1 MNCVTIAFYI
11 IGTFTAISRPCIQ
24 LKKRLL
30 SLRSTTQTKA
40 LRRIRPYATPRMF
53 AQFSGTIS
61 TVDLIVGGILA
72 LLTLVLA
79 AATFRFRRTPTYPTS
94 TAVSSILLSLLGV
107 LCHLGPLLI
116 PEAQFEAIENGL
128 DFAFVGLLC
137 VTLLS
142 LAAYTILNHPDRSR
156 SSGASEDRLQEHLS
170 VAIEGTSDGLWDWNI
185 VDDTIW
191 FSPRMKALLG
201 FNTDEFPDQ
210 FEAWEQRLHPDDH
223 KKTIDAIEQHLEK
236 KKEYNITYRLKC
248 KDDSYRWFRARGQ
261 ASRSGTGRP
270 LRMAGSIQ
278 DVNEQYQDREQVQ
291 QNKELFQAV
300 FNRANIGIALTN
312 SDGKFCEVNP
322 ALCKML
328 KYDAES
334 LKSRSFKLV
343 THPEDLETFNS
354 SYNQLEKQPSGHI
367 ELENRYIRKDG
378 DVIYAISG
386 VSRLKQELIGSGA
399 QNLVHIQDIT
409 KLKRAQQK
417 AVESSQFKSQFL
429 AHMSHEIR
437 TPLGGLLGMLELALG
452 TELSDEQEHF
462 LVTARR
468 SSEQLMFLI
477 NDILDLSKIEAG
489 KLEIVS
495 SPFALRESANAMIS
509 TLSLRA
515 HEKNLELAYHI
526 DDAIPQTI
534 NADWS
539 RIQQVLTN
547 LLSNAIK
554 FTPNGQVVLEI
565 KLDQRAKNAPA
576 LAGRQPIALSF
587 SVSDTGIGI
596 PADKCREIFEAFHHA
611 DSSIPNKYGGT
622 GLGLAISQEL
632 VALMGG
638 RISVESEV
646 GSGSRFS
653 FNLQVDA
660 QAQAHSQTS
669 SAAARDYGGIKALII
684 DDNATSLEFL
694 SRTLLSVNIQPSGFT
709 SASAAESF
717 LKGESNRKGKF
728 DLCLLDSRIPGNE
741 AFSFPSRIEN
751 HLSPNSNTVLLLS
764 SPNREL
770 ELQRCAKHNLEHYLP
785 KPVSSEDL
793 LTLLDQ
799 LINPLASKES
809 QRSEKATRVLIV
821 EDNPINSEVALNF
834 IKQFGH
840 EVACVENG
848 REAIDLLENES
859 FDIVLMD
866 VQMPEMS
873 GLEATSI
880 IRKREEETGKHQ
892 WIIALTAQAMKGDRE
907 ECLAIGMD
915 DYVTKPIKRE
925 NLQSALERAM
935 FRKDRPSTTVS
946 SMPANADPSSIIE
959 AFEGEINV
967 AKRVGQL
974 FLETTPSLWNSLE
987 NGLANGDAKTVRTA
1001 AHRLKGSYMQFG
1013 AEDAERLALKLEE
1026 AGRNNQLEDLEESMQ
1041 QLQNITRDLKK
1052 QIYQLLRH

>member
-1 MNCVTIAFYI
+1 
-11 IGTFTAISRPCIQ
+11 
-24 LKKRLL
+24 
-30 SLRSTTQTKA
+30 
-40 LRRIRPYATPRMF
+40 MF
-53 AQFSGTIS
+53 AQISGTIS
-61 TVDLIVGGILA
+61 TVDLVVGGILA
-72 LLTLVLA
+72 LLALVLA
-79 AATFRFRRTPTYPTS
+79 TATFRFRRNPSFPTS
-94 TAVSSILLSLLGV
+94 TAIASMLLTLLGAFNKF
-107 LCHLGPLLI
+107 GPLMI
-116 PEAQFEAIENGL
+116 ASSQFDAIERGL
-128 DFAFVGLLC
+128 DFGLVGLLC
-137 VTLLS
+137 VALLS
-142 LAAYTILNHPDRSR
+142 LAAYTILTPSDRSR
-156 SSGASEDRLQEHLS
+156 DPGSKEQRLKERQL
-170 VAIEGTSDGLWDWNI
+170 VALEGTSDGLWDWDI
-185 VDDTIW
+185 VEDTVW
-191 FSPRMKALLG
+191 FSTQMKALLG
-201 FNTDEFPDQ
+201 FKPDEFPDQ
-210 FEAWEQRLHPDDH
+210 FEAWEKRLHPDDH
-223 KKTIDAIEQHLEK
+223 KRTIDAIEHHLEQK
-236 KKEYNITYRLKC
+236 QEYNLTYRLKC
-248 KDDSYRWFRARGQ
+248 KDGDYRWFRARGQ
-261 ASRSGTGRP
+261 AKRSDTGRP

-278 DVNEQYQDREQVQ
+278 DVNDQYQDREQTQ

-312 SDGKFCEVNP
+312 KEGKFCEVNP

-328 KYDAES
+328 KYNAES
-334 LKSRSFKLV
+334 LKARSFNLV
-343 THPEDLETFNS
+343 THPEDLEKNNS
-354 SYNQLEKQPSGHI
+354 SYGQLEKHTSGHV

-378 DVIYAISG
+378 ETIYAISG
-386 VSRLKQELIGSGA
+386 ISRLKQEMTGSGA
-399 QNLVHIQDIT
+399 QNLLHIQDIT
-409 KLKRAQQK
+409 KLKKAQQK

-452 TELSDEQEHF
+452 TDLSDEQEHF

-489 KLEIVS
+489 KLEIVPTS
-495 SPFALRESANAMIS
+495 FALRESANAMIS

-526 DDAIPQTI
+526 DDSIPQTI

-554 FTPNGQVVLEI
+554 FTPKGQVVLEI
-565 KLDQRAKNAPA
+565 KQDHRAKNDPPSGGREPIT
-576 LAGRQPIALSF
+576 LAF

-596 PADKCREIFEAFHHA
+596 PAEKCREIFEAFHHA
-611 DSSIPNKYGGT
+611 DSSIPQKYGGT

-638 RISVESEV
+638 KIAVESEV

-653 FNLQVDA
+653 FNLQVEA
-660 QAQAHSQTS
+660 QAQQQSRETTGES
-669 SAAARDYGGIKALII
+669 RDYGGIKALII

-694 SRTLLSVNIQPSGFT
+694 SRTLLSMNIQPSGFT
-709 SASAAESF
+709 SANAAESF
-717 LKGESNRKGKF
+717 LKGESNRKGNF
-728 DLCLLDSRIPGNE
+728 DLCLIDSRIPGNE
-741 AFSFPSRIEN
+741 AFNFPSRIAS
-751 HLSPNSNTVLLLS
+751 HLSSEAKTVLLLS

-770 ELQRCAKHNLEHYLP
+770 ELQRCAKHNLKNFLT
-785 KPVSSEDL
+785 KPVSSNDL
-793 LTLLDQ
+793 LCLLDQ
-799 LINPLASKES
+799 LINPQNKQDDSSL
-809 QRSEKATRVLIV
+809 EKAKTILIV

-840 EVACVENG
+840 DVACVENG
-848 REAIDLLENES
+848 REAVDLLQNET

-873 GLEATSI
+873 GLEATKI
-880 IRKREEETGKHQ
+880 IRKREEETGRHQ

-907 ECLAIGMD
+907 ECLAVGMD

-925 NLQSALERAM
+925 SLQLALERA
-935 FRKDRPSTTVS
+935 FHRNDRASIPAP

-974 FLETTPSLWNSLE
+974 FLETTPSLWNSLTS
-987 NGLANGDAKTVRTA
+987 GIANGDPKTVRTA

-1013 AEDAERLALKLEE
+1013 AEEAEKLALKLEE
-1026 AGRNNQLEDLEESMQ
+1026 SGRNNQLDDLEETVK
-1041 QLQNITRDLKK
+1041 QLQDITRDLKK